1 MKNSEENIS
10 VQFLSKALLEDI
22 DETSV
27 SSGVGSYQARSG
39 MGADKYKKHPG
50 ERTTGG
56 MIYKDLW
63 EYEDS
68 DLSVI
73 IDDIRSH
80 LATSSALKTST
91 KLEALDIANQIKTGI
106 EEGNWEE
113 VFVMLEEL
121 QEMLMQENP
130 GEYEEVYLE
139 MIEKAIRKVA
149 TFYDEEVSPAEE
161 EDLEE
166 IFSSEEKE
174 KVNQLLNKLEIID
187 PKAYRK
193 LLMAIIDNRPYKY
206 SDAEAELAG
215 NLGLSEEREEVF
227 PTRKKEKIYIPDN
240 IKKFAKTKG
249 ATSTVNKIALWAKKA
264 GKSIVGGTAIGKHY
278 STLSLD
284 LLDLTYEGGEVSIDK
299 VSIDTDNNAIKVNG
313 HLVTDYMGFQKALVS
328 KRIYENYSR
337 FKNETKTRPKEDQFH
352 QAIRQVKKR
361 VHEIH
366 KVLEYVNRLKE
377 DLTEDESGLKYR
389 KHTEG
394 AIAKIKEM
402 VSELNHKIKKF
413 K

>member
-1 MKNSEENIS
+1 MKDNFNI
-10 VQFLSKALLEDI
+10 QFAAQDLLEDI
-22 DETSV
+22 EETSV
-27 SSGVGSYQARSG
+27 SSGVGAYQARSG
-39 MGADKYKKHPG
+39 MGKDKYKKHPG

-68 DLSVI
+68 YLSTI

-80 LATSSALKTST
+80 LATSSALKVNF
-91 KLEALDIANQIKTGI
+91 KLEALGIADQIKIDI
-106 EEGNWEE
+106 EKGNWEE
-113 VFVMLEEL
+113 AFVMLEEL
-121 QEMLMQENP
+121 QEILMEENP
-130 GEYEEVYLE
+130 REYEEVYLE

-149 TFYDEEVSPAEE
+149 NLYDEEGSGGEE
-161 EDLEE
+161 LEE
-166 IFSSEEKE
+166 VFPAQEKD
-174 KVNQLLNKLEIID
+174 KVYQLLNKLKQVDYDAYKKLLIALID
-187 PKAYRK
+187 PK
-193 LLMAIIDNRPYKY
+193 PFKY

-215 NLGLSEEREEVF
+215 NLGLSEEMESELS
-227 PTRKKEKIYIPDN
+227 EAYIPDN

-249 ATSTVNKIALWAKKA
+249 ATSTVNQIARWAEKA
-264 GKSIVGGTAIGKHY
+264 GKRIVGGTAIGKHY
-278 STLSLD
+278 STLI
-284 LLDLTYEGGEVSIDK
+284 LDLTYQGGE
-299 VSIDTDNNAIKVNG
+299 VSIDTDNNTIKVNG
-313 HLVTDYMGFQKALVS
+313 HPIADYSGFQKALGS
-328 KRIYENYSR
+328 EKIYENYSR
-337 FKNETKTRPKEDQFH
+337 FKNETKTRPKADQFH
-352 QAIRQVKKR
+352 QAIREVKKR

-402 VSELNHKIKKF
+402 VSELNQKIKKF